1 MNPEWLTARLRVR
14 RPLRSDEPA
23 YLALFLKPAVGMRL
37 RPPPLPAFTAPQVGA
52 MLSEDIHHWDE
63 HGFGPWALLD
73 GESGSFL
80 GRGGLQCT
88 AVEGEPMVELPW
100 VIEPDREGEGLATEA
115 ALAAIEWARSL
126 ALGEVVAIDNARKPR
141 LQARGREGRT
151 AAQRRGRARRHRAF
165 PLSPVALG
173 ARDCVAQPRCSR
185 RKPIRCQH
193 RVHNVVEKAIANS
206 FRRAQ
211 GALFLKPQ
219 PLGNCPTL
227 VVLHR
232 SADLDPIEPPDR
244 QCVISESPYR
254 LGHRSPALM
263 FLGEPVPDA
272 RQAAGPIN
280 RSDSRPHRR
289 CFPHRRWPTGI
300 RCSLSTGLWSSE

>member
-14 RPLRSDEPA
+14 RPLQSDEPA

-73 GESGSFL
+73 RESGSFL

-126 ALGEVVAIDNARKPR
+126 ALGEVVAMI
-141 LQARGREGRT
+141 T
-151 AAQRRGRARRHRAF
+151 
-165 PLSPVALG
+165 LG
-173 ARDCVAQPRCSR
+173 NLASR
-185 RKPIRCQH
+185 R
-193 RVHNVVEKAIANS
+193 VAEKAGLRPSGEIEHVGIAH
-206 FRRAQ
+206 
-211 GALFLKPQ
+211 FL
-219 PLGNCPTL
+219 
-227 VVLHR
+227 
-232 SADLDPIEPPDR
+232 
-244 QCVISESPYR
+244 YR
-254 LGHRSPALM
+254 L
-263 FLGEPVPDA
+263 
-272 RQAAGPIN
+272 
-280 RSDSRPHRR
+280 
-289 CFPHRRWPTGI
+289 
-300 RCSLSTGLWSSE
+300 SLSGPETV